1 MLLSSA
7 WAYRPALQ
15 WEFFFMFILLL
26 LLCQKSHWQ
35 LKLEADS
42 FLFVCFRNSSFEAN
56 SFLCVFSATQA

>member
-42 FLFVCFRNSSFEAN
+42 FFVC
-56 SFLCVFSATQA
+56 LFSQLKL